1 MNAPIPP
8 NAPIAVNVV
17 IGSNHNNRDEAN
29 LGDGGV
35 GAEGVWDNLEVTG
48 GLWWGGS
55 GALSGPERV
64 KRSRNGTNS
73 GGFERG
79 CGAFGRGEQRVGTI
93 DVGNRWRPV
102 GLRLGGSVGSERG
115 RAG

>member
-8 NAPIAVNVV
+8 NAVIAVNVV
-17 IGSNHNNRDEAN
+17 IGSNHSNRARVKIA
-29 LGDGGV
+29 DGLV

-55 GALSGPERV
+55 GALSGSERV

-73 GGFERG
+73 GRAGG
-79 CGAFGRGEQRVGTI
+79 VVGGGEQTYGPTSGSEGRS
-93 DVGNRWRPV
+93 V
-102 GLRLGGSVGSERG
+102 GLRPGGPVGCERGGSG
-115 RAG
+115 